1 MPNSP
6 SSSSLSGRILLL
18 DDNSMGLS
26 ARRSV
31 LEELGHKVITCGVPL
46 DALELCGKQ
55 RFDVVVTDYKMPKM
69 NGVEFITRLR
79 KQQPAALRDS
89 DLGLHRHAGPQRS
102 EHRRRRGDPKKLAR
116 SEPSH
121 PVRESPAAQAATT
134 GPQTG
139 GIASTE
145 AGKKKSQVARHSPRW
160 FFGSSVPS
168 VLRFHLRSA
177 GRGHLTEL
185 RP

>member
-1 MPNSP
+1 VLQNDIFFLFFSMMNS

-31 LEELGHKVITCGVPL
+31 LEELGHKVATCGAPH

-79 KQQPAALRDS
+79 KQHPGVAVILISGFIDT
-89 DLGLHRHAGPQRS
+89 LGLNESNTGADVVIQKSSHEVSHLIRS
-102 EHRRRRGDPKKLAR
+102 VNRLLRKQQQPPRKPTGT
-116 SEPSH
+116 
-121 PVRESPAAQAATT
+121 QAT
-134 GPQTG
+134 
-139 GIASTE
+139 S
-145 AGKKKSQVARHSPRW
+145 KSDKRKAK
-160 FFGSSVPS
+160 
-168 VLRFHLRSA
+168 
-177 GRGHLTEL
+177 
-185 RP
+185 